1 MIDTSANTLDTLCDG
16 VHQSGGDAFNITE
29 NTESPGDDQQA
40 VEMF

>member
-1 MIDTSANTLDTLCDG
+1 MTDTSANTVDTLSNG
-16 VHQSGGDAFNITE
+16 VQQSEGDAFNITE